1 MGNQEKPPA
10 MTNPGQRLQGKVAII
25 TGAGSG
31 IGRAAALLFAGEG
44 AKVVVADRNR
54 DSGQDTVAEISGA
67 KGVATFIPVDI
78 SQPRQV
84 EALVQQTVSQF
95 GGLNILLN
103 NAAILIRSPSLVE
116 TSESDW
122 DLTIDTDLKGAFLC
136 CKFAI
141 PAMVRSGGGSIVNVS
156 SGAGLGGRGL
166 SVPYGVA
173 KAGIIQLTRA
183 GAVEYGPV
191 GIHMNCIVPG
201 LVDTPQS
208 RGSTGST
215 EAFQSR
221 IENIPIGRVGQP
233 EEIASLMLY
242 LASDESSY
250 INGACISAD
259 GGASTR

>member
-1 MGNQEKPPA
+1 
-10 MTNPGQRLQGKVAII
+10 MTNPGRRLQGKVTII

-54 DSGQDTVAEISGA
+54 DGGQDTVAEISGA
-67 KGVATFIPVDI
+67 KGVATFIPVDV

-84 EALVQQTVSQF
+84 EALVEQTVSQF
-95 GGLNILLN
+95 GGLNVLLN

-141 PAMVRSGGGSIVNVS
+141 PAMVKSNGGSIVNVS

-183 GAVEYGPV
+183 GAVEYGSV
-191 GIHMNCIVPG
+191 GIRMNCIVPG

-221 IENIPIGRVGQP
+221 IENIPLGRVGKP